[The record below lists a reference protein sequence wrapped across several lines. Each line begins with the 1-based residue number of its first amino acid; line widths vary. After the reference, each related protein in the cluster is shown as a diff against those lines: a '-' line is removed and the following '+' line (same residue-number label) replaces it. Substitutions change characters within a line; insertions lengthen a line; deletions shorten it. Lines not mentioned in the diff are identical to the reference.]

1 MAPRARSGIS
11 CARFLA
17 MLADGRSPTATRMCI
32 YGRRRRGRSVR
43 CTDQTLRSPRYSV
56 TSVSQPP
63 TRWHAV
69 ASARCTLSR
78 PTGCSPAR
86 RWAGSNPTGRIRSC
100 AKSSGKRSRD
110 YQAHRLAHVP
120 PVAGDVENRRGRT
133 SEVNA
138 RDHATRKQPRDNRT
152 LPASQQGSEAR
163 ATGESRSSLVKC

>member
-1 MAPRARSGIS
+1 MAARARSGIS

-78 PTGCSPAR
+78 PTGCSQPEDGREATLL
-86 RWAGSNPTGRIRSC
+86 AGF
-100 AKSSGKRSRD
+100 
-110 YQAHRLAHVP
+110 AHAQSHLA
-120 PVAGDVENRRGRT
+120 
-133 SEVNA
+133 
-138 RDHATRKQPRDNRT
+138 
-152 LPASQQGSEAR
+152 SEAGITKR
-163 ATGESRSSLVKC
+163 IGWHTFRRSLATLLIDVGALVKLTQEIMRHADSRVTIELYQ